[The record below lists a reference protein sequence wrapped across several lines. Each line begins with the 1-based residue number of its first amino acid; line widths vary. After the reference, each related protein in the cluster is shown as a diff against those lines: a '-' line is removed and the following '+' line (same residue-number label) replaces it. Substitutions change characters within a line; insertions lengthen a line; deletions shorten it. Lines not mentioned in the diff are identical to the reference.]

1 MKIRKYL
8 FALLAGCAAWTA
20 LPAQNKLLDSP
31 SRKLQLAEFAISNL
45 YVDKVDEDK
54 LVETAIVSM
63 LEELDP
69 HSTYSDPEEVKRL
82 NEPLQGNFD
91 GIGIQFNMATDT
103 LFVIQPVSGGPSEK
117 VGILAGDRI
126 IEVNDTVIAGVKMNT
141 DEVMRRLRGP
151 KGSTVTVKVLRAG
164 VGVSVSIPIFSNRQN
179 KSAVEKAVLNE
190 KTAKLNMQDT
200 EKSLLTEIESVYQNA
215 LSAQSQYQAASEKV
229 KALETSYNLIE
240 QQFGLGMKNTLEL
253 LTEKNS
259 LLSARQSQMQ
269 AKYLSI
275 ANMQILNLYQDIPV
289 DIK

>member
-1 MKIRKYL
+1 MKIRKYIL
-8 FALLAGCAAWTA
+8 TCFCGLAVWTA
-20 LPAQNKLLDSP
+20 LSAQNKLLDSP

-63 LEELDP
+63 LEKLDP

-141 DEVMRRLRGP
+141 EEVMRRLRGP

-164 VGVSVSIPIFSNRQN
+164 V
-179 KSAVEKAVLNE
+179 K
-190 KTAKLNMQDT
+190 
-200 EKSLLTEIESVYQNA
+200 
-215 LSAQSQYQAASEKV
+215 
-229 KALETSYNLIE
+229 
-240 QQFGLGMKNTLEL
+240 EL
-253 LTEKNS
+253 LPFTIK
-259 LLSARQSQMQ
+259 RD
-269 AKYLSI
+269 K
-275 ANMQILNLYQDIPV
+275 IPV
-289 DIK
+289 YSLDVS

>member
-151 KGSTVTVKVLRAG
+151 KGSTVTVK
-164 VGVSVSIPIFSNRQN
+164 SVACRCERV
-179 KSAVEKAVLNE
+179 A
-190 KTAKLNMQDT
+190 
-200 EKSLLTEIESVYQNA
+200 A
-215 LSAQSQYQAASEKV
+215 LHHQ
-229 KALETSYNLIE
+229 
-240 QQFGLGMKNTLEL
+240 
-253 LTEKNS
+253 
-259 LLSARQSQMQ
+259 ARQDSRIQSGCFVHGRR
-269 AKYLSI
+269 KKSVI
-275 ANMQILNLYQDIPV
+275 SV
-289 DIK
+289 